1 MESQPKSPLR
11 YTTIGTEF
19 TVTVALLAG
28 GGLWL
33 DRRIGTTPAFTLV
46 GLVLGFA
53 IALVR
58 LIRQARAAQRDVDAD
73 RKKRHGNA

>member
-1 MESQPKSPLR
+1 MESQPRSPLR

-19 TVTVALLAG
+19 TVTVGLLAG

-33 DRRIGTTPAFTLV
+33 DRRIDTTPAFTLV

-53 IALVR
+53 VGMVR
-58 LIRQARAAQRDVDAD
+58 LIRQARQAQRDVDAD
-73 RKKRHGNA
+73 RKDRPGQA